1 MARTVIPSFDHYHSW
16 IVLFVAAAILVILF
30 AVLWLLLKSKHKKGT
45 KLHDVIIICLML
57 QKRTSVYVYN
67 LSANT
72 SYRMHTVVLPCS
84 EGSLCR
90 TTTYILCFKADI
102 VSMLLLLSGDVET
115 NPGPGKL

>member
-1 MARTVIPSFDHYHSW
+1 MARIVPSFDHNHSW
-16 IVLFVAAAILVILF
+16 IVLLVVAAILVILF

-45 KLHDVIIICLML
+45 KLHDVIIIKFYLML

-67 LSANT
+67 LLANS

-90 TTTYILCFKADI
+90 TTTYILCFKADV

-115 NPGPGKL
+115 NPGPGK